1 MKAAQV
7 HGRLI
12 VVRRFNAQLVPEL
25 KIVSMRILLVSAL
38 IFVSVMAVAADPQ
51 AQDDIVPALRKG
63 GYVLFLND

>member
-1 MKAAQV
+1 
-7 HGRLI
+7 
-12 VVRRFNAQLVPEL
+12 
-25 KIVSMRILLVSAL
+25 MRILLGSAL